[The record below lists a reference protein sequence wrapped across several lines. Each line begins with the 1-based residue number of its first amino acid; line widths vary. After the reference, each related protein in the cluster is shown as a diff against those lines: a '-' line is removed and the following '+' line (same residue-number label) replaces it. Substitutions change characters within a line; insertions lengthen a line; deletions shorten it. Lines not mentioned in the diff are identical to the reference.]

1 MKADAPLSAGR
12 ITIPAAELT
21 WRFDTS
27 GGPGGQHAN
36 RSATRVE
43 LSWDLAN
50 SPSVPDDL
58 RSRILKRLGHRAA
71 DGVVRVASG
80 ESRSQWRNR
89 AIARSRLA
97 EILEEALAPAP
108 GAAESDEAVPERQA
122 ASAGGETAAQPDE
135 AVAAVSAARVTFVP
149 IGAEALRSSWRW
161 R

>member
-1 MKADAPLSAGR
+1 MSVDDPLVVGS
-12 ITIPAAELT
+12 ITIPPGEFE

-58 RSRILKRLGHRAA
+58 RARLLKRLGHRAA
-71 DGVVRVASG
+71 DGVVRVASA

-97 EILEEALAPAP
+97 DLLSDALAPPPTTSAFTWVFIAATPAP
-108 GAAESDEAVPERQA
+108 HPSGRE
-122 ASAGGETAAQPDE
+122 
-135 AVAAVSAARVTFVP
+135 
-149 IGAEALRSSWRW
+149 
-161 R
+161 

>member
-1 MKADAPLSAGR
+1 MNADAPLSAGR

-89 AIARSRLA
+89 AIARGRLA
-97 EILEEALAPAP
+97 EILEEALAPPQAP
-108 GAAESDEAVPERQA
+108 RRATKPSRSAKRRRLEAKRRRSQTKQLRRSPRPE
-122 ASAGGETAAQPDE
+122 
-135 AVAAVSAARVTFVP
+135 
-149 IGAEALRSSWRW
+149 
-161 R
+161 